1 MKIADHQKVTHLDKN
16 PGPLAHLDGRLPF
29 PGLSVRPIPFH
40 AFRQVGVVATR
51 AWLPM
56 LDAFER

>member
-16 PGPLAHLDGRLPF
+16 AGALAHLDGSLLF

-40 AFRQVGVVATR
+40 AFRQVGVAATN

-56 LDAFER
+56 RALI